1 LQGKFSFHYVTALL
15 ICGYNTAALDSFL
28 EELVRNEEIKHQM
41 QKINVS
47 FNEGMEDSF
56 ASVFVRS
63 KGLPKKSFEFD
74 LNKNQSAI
82 DAYPRLEDKAYNLL
96 GTEKIKTL
104 KHLLENKNNCTAEG
118 IGYWLRKFRA

>member
-1 LQGKFSFHYVTALL
+1 MQGKFSFRYVAALL

-28 EELVRNEEIKHQM
+28 EEMVGNEEIKLQM
-41 QKINVS
+41 HKIKVS
-47 FNEGMEDSF
+47 FNEDLEDSF
-56 ASVFVRS
+56 ASVFVCS
-63 KGLPKKSFEFD
+63 KGFPKKSFEFD

-118 IGYWLRKFRA
+118 IGDWLRKF